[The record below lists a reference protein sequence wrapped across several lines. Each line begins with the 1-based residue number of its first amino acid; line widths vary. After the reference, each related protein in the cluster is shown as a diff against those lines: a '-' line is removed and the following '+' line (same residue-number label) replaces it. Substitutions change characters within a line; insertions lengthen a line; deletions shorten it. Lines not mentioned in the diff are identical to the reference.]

1 MSCCLLHAALSA
13 ANPSRRSELDLRSLF
28 SPPTVSRRQAEKK
41 RDAAAAAEES
51 VFRVMRVPT
60 SLRILQSTVAT
71 TTTAKNKI

>member
-1 MSCCLLHAALSA
+1 MPHFLQRIRRDVVSSNSDLS
-13 ANPSRRSELDLRSLF
+13 

-51 VFRVMRVPT
+51 VVRVIRVPT

-71 TTTAKNKI
+71 TTRAKNKI